1 MFDSISS
8 FLSIRGLPPHGYCL
22 LWDPSLIWT
31 HVASDAIIAAAY
43 FSIPFVLW
51 RLLKARPDIEFGWMV
66 GLFATFIL
74 ACGTTHLFNIYVL
87 WVPAYGIEAAI
98 KALTALSS
106 IGTALLLLPLLP
118 KLIALPSPAQ
128 LQAVNDQ
135 LVLESAERER
145 TAEMLRQSQKLE
157 VIGRITGGVA
167 HDFNNLLQ
175 IVIGNIERAE
185 RLTGGSN
192 PAVTKA
198 LANAAVGAQRAA
210 ELTDQLL
217 TFARRQPLTPVA
229 VSLNGL
235 IEETMPLVER
245 ASGETVILDFL
256 PHTDDPYVKI
266 DRTQLQN
273 ALLNLAINA
282 RDAMP
287 AGGSL
292 KISVH
297 EDDRREC
304 IELRVTDTGIGMDAE
319 TLEQSTE
326 PFFTTKPVGSGTGL
340 GLSQVLG
347 MVEQIGGSLK
357 IESDRGTGTRVSL
370 FLPRVV
376 VNASAEVG

>member
-1 MFDSISS
+1 M
-8 FLSIRGLPPHGYCL
+8 
-22 LWDPSLIWT
+22 
-31 HVASDAIIAAAY
+31 ASDAIIAAAY

-98 KALTALSS
+98 KALTAVSS

-175 IVIGNIERAE
+175 IVMGNIERAE
-185 RLTGGSN
+185 RLAAGSN

-217 TFARRQPLTPVA
+217 AFARRQPLTTVTA
-229 VSLNGL
+229 SLNAL

-245 ASGETVILDFL
+245 ASGETVILDYS
-256 PHTDDPYVKI
+256 PHADDPCVKV
-266 DRTQLQN
+266 DRTQFQN
-273 ALLNLAINA
+273 ALLNLALNA

-287 AGGSL
+287 DGGCL
-292 KISVH
+292 TISVH
-297 EDDRREC
+297 EDESPDC
-304 IELRVTDTGIGMDAE
+304 IELRVSDTGTGMDAE

-326 PFFTTKPVGSGTGL
+326 PFFTTKPIGSGTGL

-357 IESDRGTGTRVSL
+357 IESGRGTGTRVRL
-370 FLPRVV
+370 FLPCGVAEA
-376 VNASAEVG
+376 NAEVG